1 MERFYTDFLV
11 ADDSFLTGM
20 GAIFNLDGS
29 FYRYNRS
36 GTTSAADARAIRQD
50 FAMIGQDIRDVAEL
64 VEKDQS
70 NQLTMAL

>member
-11 ADDSFLTGM
+11 ADDSFLMGM
-20 GAIFNLDGS
+20 GTIFNLDGS

-36 GTTSAADARAIRQD
+36 GTTNAADARAIRQD
-50 FAMIGQDIRDVAEL
+50 FAMIGQDIRDVAES

-70 NQLTMAL
+70 DQLVMAL